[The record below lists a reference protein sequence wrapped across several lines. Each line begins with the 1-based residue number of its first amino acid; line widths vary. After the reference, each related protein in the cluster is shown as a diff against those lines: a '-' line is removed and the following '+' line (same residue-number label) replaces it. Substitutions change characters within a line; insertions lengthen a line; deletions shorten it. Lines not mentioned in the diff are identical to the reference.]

1 MLRVHEQRA
10 IGVGVGVY
18 EPRRDGQAGGV
29 DDATGLGVRQVADC
43 LYGVPGD
50 ADVGPV
56 AGSAAPIDDGA
67 SHDDDIK
74 HVGLLRR
81 RVFDTCWQGR
91 AQYITGA
98 GPPTLRRKSTG

>member
-1 MLRVHEQRA
+1 M
-10 IGVGVGVY
+10 GVY

-29 DDATGLGVRQVADC
+29 DDATGPGVRQVADC

-56 AGSAAPIDDGA
+56 AGSAAPIYDGP
-67 SHDDDIK
+67 SYDNDIE
-74 HVGLLRR
+74 HEVLLQRR
-81 RVFDTCWQGR
+81 AFDAGQRGR
-91 AQYITGA
+91 AQYIIGV